1 MALAVTSAPHTL
13 NELQTRLRS
22 FCQNHPIEKLEVF
35 GSVVKGTAHQESDF
49 DLLATF
55 SPGIPDGFAYFG
67 FVRQLE
73 DELADLLESK
83 VDLLDRET
91 VEHTRNPIRRN
102 EILSRAKVIYER
114 NA

>member
-1 MALAVTSAPHTL
+1 MALVATSTLLTL
-13 NELQTRLRS
+13 NEIQTRVRS
-22 FCQNHPIEKLEVF
+22 FCQKHPIEKLEVF
-35 GSVVKGTAHQESDF
+35 GSVAKDMANEESDI

-55 SPGIPDGFAYFG
+55 SPVIPDGFDYFA

-91 VEHTRNPIRRN
+91 VVHMRNPIRRN

-114 NA
+114 VA